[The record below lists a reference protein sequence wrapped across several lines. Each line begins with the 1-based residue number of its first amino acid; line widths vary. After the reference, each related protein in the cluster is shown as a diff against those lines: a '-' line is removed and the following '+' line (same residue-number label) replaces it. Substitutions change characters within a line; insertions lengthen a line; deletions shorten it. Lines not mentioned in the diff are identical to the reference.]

1 MSEMH
6 TFENGATLE
15 KYKYYNIW
23 VCNKHIIQNEEGR
36 WVWSG
41 LMSDYEEHFYVVPI
55 LREILNEAP
64 WFEKE
69 FSNYRKC
76 YEFAYN
82 NTYNGV
88 IHINI
93 RDIFA
98 NKPNSPNKRNY
109 HYRNWLNTEELI
121 VKCTNRKYL
130 LKYRILLMPNEQ
142 DRFGVG
148 VTRLEVRE

>member
-1 MSEMH
+1 MVENA
-6 TFENGATLE
+6 FENGATLE
-15 KYKYYNIW
+15 KYEYYNKWIRRE
-23 VCNKHIIQNEEGR
+23 K
-36 WVWSG
+36 
-41 LMSDYEEHFYVVPI
+41 MSDYEEHFYVVPI
-55 LREILNEAP
+55 TKEILDNAP

-88 IHINI
+88 IHIDI
-93 RDIFA
+93 KDIFA
-98 NKPNSPNKRNY
+98 NNANSPNKKDY
-109 HYRNWLNTEELI
+109 HYINWLNTEELT

-130 LKYRILLMPNEQ
+130 LKYRILLMPKEE

-148 VTRLEVRE
+148 VTRLVEKN